1 MFFTTEFC
9 DEASGSVHY
18 ITEDGSINYEV
29 ILKAV
34 HLVMLNSKEQDVGIQ
49 VWLYTCISNI
59 PNSRSVRLDYAY
71 KLWLGSVLYRQIARS
86 QPIRIG

>member
-1 MFFTTEFC
+1 M
-9 DEASGSVHY
+9 VLL
-18 ITEDGSINYEV
+18 NYEV

-49 VWLYTCISNI
+49 VWLYTCIPKI

-71 KLWLGSVLYRQIARS
+71 KLWLGVGGVPY
-86 QPIRIG
+86 